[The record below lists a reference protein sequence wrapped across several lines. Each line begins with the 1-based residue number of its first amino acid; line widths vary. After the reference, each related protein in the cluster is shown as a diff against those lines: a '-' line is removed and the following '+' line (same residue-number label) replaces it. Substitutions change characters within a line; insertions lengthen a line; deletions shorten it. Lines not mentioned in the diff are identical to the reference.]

1 MDILKFLSKYK
12 ITIGLDNIIVL
23 LPLIILFALLILKII
38 KRFKRLKN
46 INISQICIKG
56 VTVDIG
62 CNKDVKKIAHK
73 AWTELITRKLALPF
87 DQENDV
93 IVEVYDSWY
102 SIYNQFRTIIK
113 ELAGNNDAEVNK
125 LVNLLIDVLNTDLRN
140 HLTKYQAR
148 FRKWYEKEIE
158 KNSDEEPQEI
168 QKKYPKYKEIVE
180 DIKKV
185 NIKIV
190 ELTNKLDEI
199 RSK

>member
-23 LPLIILFALLILKII
+23 LPLIILFILITFKIFKI
-38 KRFKRLKN
+38 FKRLKN
-46 INISQICIKG
+46 VNISQICIKG

-113 ELAGNNDAEVNK
+113 ELAGNNDTEVNK
-125 LVNLLIDVLNTDLRN
+125 LVNLLIEVLNTDLRN

-148 FRKWYEKEIE
+148 FRKWYEKELE
-158 KNSDEEPQEI
+158 NNSDEEPQEI

>member
-12 ITIGLDNIIVL
+12 ITIGVDNIIVL
-23 LPLIILFALLILKII
+23 LPLIILLVLIIIKII
-38 KRFKRLKN
+38 KRIKKIRN

-125 LVNLLIDVLNTDLRN
+125 LVNLLIEVLNTDLRN

-148 FRKWYEKEIE
+148 FRKWYEKELE
-158 KNSDEEPQEI
+158 NSSDEEPQEI

>member
-1 MDILKFLSKYK
+1 MDILRFFSKYK

-23 LPLIILFALLILKII
+23 LPLIILFVLIILKII
-38 KRFKRLKN
+38 KKIKRLKS

-62 CNKDVKKIAHK
+62 CNKEVKKVAHK

-125 LVNLLIDVLNTDLRN
+125 LVNLLIEVLNTDLRN

-148 FRKWYEKEIE
+148 FRRWYENKLA

-190 ELTNKLDEI
+190 ELANKLDEI